1 MKKIIIVFVVIL
13 VCLSVLS
20 CKKVADNSS
29 DVSSK
34 AQQTMN
40 TESDE
45 QSVVE
50 LSNDEVSNDEVSNVE
65 LSSDEV
71 SDDFTES
78 SDEVSSVVSEEP
90 TEPKLPDKNFF
101 GIVCNV
107 EKDAI
112 IVQYYDYTTKTS
124 NNIRVKCS
132 NAEEFCE
139 YDGVIITY
147 SGVAD
152 RKISDNYYEIT
163 ANNVVL
169 EPGAAEKPV
178 IYLYPTEEMDVSVK
192 LYFEGDLFC
201 TYPDYNDGWN
211 VTARPDG
218 TLINKADGKEYSYLF
233 WEGYSDT
240 EYDMSRGFVV
250 KGAETAAF
258 LQEKLSYLGLTPR
271 EYNEFIVY
279 WLPKMQDNEYNLITF
294 QGEAYTDNAVLDI
307 SPQPDSI
314 LRVFMAYKPLDE
326 YVEIEEQELNT
337 FKREGFTVIEW
348 GGTSVN

>member
-1 MKKIIIVFVVIL
+1 MKKAFIFILIGILLLSTCVF
-13 VCLSVLS
+13 
-20 CKKVADNSS
+20 
-29 DVSSK
+29 
-34 AQQTMN
+34 
-40 TESDE
+40 
-45 QSVVE
+45 
-50 LSNDEVSNDEVSNVE
+50 
-65 LSSDEV
+65 
-71 SDDFTES
+71 
-78 SDEVSSVVSEEP
+78 
-90 TEPKLPDKNFF
+90 
-101 GIVCNV
+101 
-107 EKDAI
+107 
-112 IVQYYDYTTKTS
+112 TTG
-124 NNIRVKCS
+124 C
-132 NAEEFCE
+132 
-139 YDGVIITY
+139 D
-147 SGVAD
+147 
-152 RKISDNYYEIT
+152 
-163 ANNVVL
+163 
-169 EPGAAEKPV
+169 KPV

-326 YVEIEEQELNT
+326 YIEIEEQELNT